1 MASRSLHLLYGIEGV
16 SDTALSRI
24 IGRIKQTPEI
34 LSDASPR
41 FTIHRQALAAARD
54 AGFVEHT
61 IALTKGPPLVWQVLI
76 LQDVL
81 RYLCKVCP
89 HFCQLLGELLR

>member
-1 MASRSLHLLYGIEGV
+1 MASKSLRSSSGIEDV
-16 SDTALSRI
+16 SDTALSRN
-24 IGRIKQTPEI
+24 IGRVKQTPEI
-34 LSDASPR
+34 LSEASSR
-41 FTIHRQALAAARD
+41 QTIHRQALAAVRD
-54 AGFVEHT
+54 AGLVEHT